1 MRLQKYMAMCGVA
14 SRRQSEEL
22 IKKGVV
28 MVNGTPVNT
37 PGFTVDP
44 ERDAVTVKGQVLKPP
59 QMAYYLFYK
68 PRGIMTT
75 MKDPQIRNTVADF
88 FMGIP
93 QRVYPVGRLDRD
105 TEGLLLMTNDGELA
119 NRLMHPRYKVEKK
132 YLALVRGLLTPE
144 KAQALRQGVMLE
156 DGKTAPAKVKV
167 LRGTRQETLLEMT
180 LREGRKR
187 QVRRMLEHVEAPV
200 MSLKRTEYS
209 FLTLGNLKPGHFRH
223 LTSGEVSR
231 LQKDAGL

>member
-1 MRLQKYMAMCGVA
+1 MRLQKYMAHCGVA

-22 IKKGVV
+22 IQKGVV
-28 MVNGTPVNT
+28 HVNGKPVTT
-37 PGFTVDP
+37 PGFTINP
-44 ERDAVTVKGQVLKPP
+44 AQDAVMVKGQLIKPP
-59 QMAYYLFYK
+59 TMAYYLFNK

-75 MKDPQIRNTVADF
+75 MKDPQRRNTVADF
-88 FMGIP
+88 FRELP

-119 NRLMHPRYKVEKK
+119 NRLMHPRYKVDKI

-144 KAQALRQGVMLE
+144 KAQALRKGVMLE
-156 DGKTAPAKVKV
+156 DGKTAPAKVRV
-167 LRGTRQETLLEMT
+167 LRGSRQETWLEMT
-180 LREGRKR
+180 LKEGRKR
-187 QVRRMLEHVEAPV
+187 QVRRMLEHVETPV
-200 MSLKRTEYS
+200 MSLKRTGYS

-231 LQKDAGL
+231 LKKEVGL